1 MIILLST
8 TMRNI
13 KISSACLYL
22 DEFAGAHHGEVG
34 EDRHVGEVGVGQ
46 AGAHHGVLQA
56 GELAV
61 LQHRG
66 GERSGGW
73 LGHNLS
79 VIDGEVVLLLV
90 KAGQVDGLDVVDVDH
105 RRHRG
110 RLVQELVE
118 HDLRL
123 SDRAAW
129 EEVVVWLLV
138 FWRFGFFSRPGTAGV
153 GSKISSSLVTKSWQE
168 IV

>member
-1 MIILLST
+1 MIILMST
-8 TMRNI
+8 TMYSI
-13 KISSACLYL
+13 KISPACLYL

-61 LQHRG
+61 LQHRD
-66 GERSGGW
+66 GEGSGGW
-73 LGHNLS
+73 LGCKLS

-90 KAGQVDGLDVVDVDH
+90 EAGQVNGLDVVDVDH
-105 RRHRG
+105 RRDRG

-129 EEVVVWLLV
+129 EEEVGLL
-138 FWRFGFFSRPGTAGV
+138 FIGDLDFFFV
-153 GSKISSSLVTKSWQE
+153 
-168 IV
+168 

>member
-1 MIILLST
+1 MIILMST
-8 TMRNI
+8 TMYSI
-13 KISSACLYL
+13 KISPACLYL

-61 LQHRG
+61 LQHG
-66 GERSGGW
+66 GGDRAGGW
-73 LGHNLS
+73 LGYKLS

-90 KAGQVDGLDVVDVDH
+90 EAGQVNGLDVVDVDH
-105 RRHRG
+105 RRDRG

-129 EEVVVWLLV
+129 EEVEV
-138 FWRFGFFSRPGTAGV
+138 
-153 GSKISSSLVTKSWQE
+153 
-168 IV
+168 